1 MVRPVKFDKLLSK
14 GAEIIEH
21 APVSQQSELPL
32 PRPTKTDKPVFPP
45 RSGQERTGA
54 NSLLVSF
61 DTAETILDRIGKA
74 MNSKERGLSLIG
86 ALIEREFV
94 PEDISELYTTL
105 KAARDAVVHE
115 RVTPSKIQV
124 REFIRQSLYM
134 TEALNIAFARVT
146 ASQAPA

>member
-1 MVRPVKFDKLLSK
+1 MR
-14 GAEIIEH
+14 I
-21 APVSQQSELPL
+21 
-32 PRPTKTDKPVFPP
+32 
-45 RSGQERTGA
+45 
-54 NSLLVSF
+54 LLVSF

-115 RVTPSKIQV
+115 KRVTPSKIQV
-124 REFIRQSLYM
+124 REFIGQSLYM